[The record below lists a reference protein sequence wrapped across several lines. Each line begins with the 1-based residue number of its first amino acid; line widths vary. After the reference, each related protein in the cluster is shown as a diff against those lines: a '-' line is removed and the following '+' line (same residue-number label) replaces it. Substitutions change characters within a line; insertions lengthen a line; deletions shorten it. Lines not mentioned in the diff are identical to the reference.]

1 MEAMRGMADDL
12 PAVLIVAAFALY
24 LLGER
29 HAAARRRHSRARRA
43 RQRSLAFCAGLLTAL
58 AVLSPPV
65 DALTDKLFWAQ
76 MIQRLLLL
84 AAAAPL
90 IALGRPWVSLWRPFP
105 AWIRRPAAR
114 AITRSPFFAPIRGL
128 FRALARP
135 PGAWLAFSINMVF
148 WHVSGP
154 NDLTLRNGYMHV
166 LADSAFLLF
175 GIFFWNQVTGS
186 SRATSPP
193 SYSRR
198 IGYVASAMLTNVG
211 LAIFLAFAQHPLYAP
226 YAELARRPG
235 GITALA
241 DQQIGA
247 GVMWAAGDLPF
258 AIALALLV
266 QHWLAAHEATA
277 SRMLGELVAGSPGG
291 GWPARAGQPS
301 APAAGPPLE
310 TTPPT
315 GSATDGPAGRRGGL
329 SGSSGTAWSLSTG
342 GPGPDGCFHP
352 AQRLGPQAFPGV
364 VVLGTRRAR

>member
-1 MEAMRGMADDL
+1 MADDL
-12 PAVLIVAAFALY
+12 PAALIVVAFAWY

-29 HAAARRRHSRARRA
+29 RAAARPQGPRARPA
-43 RQRSLAFCAGLLTAL
+43 RQRAHAFYAGLLIVLIAL
-58 AVLSPPV
+58 CPPV
-65 DALTDKLFWAQ
+65 NALTDKLFWAQ

-84 AAAAPL
+84 TAAAPL
-90 IALGRPWVSLWRPFP
+90 IALGRPWISLWRPFP
-105 AWIRRPAAR
+105 ARIRRRAAR
-114 AITRSPFFAPIRGL
+114 AVTRSPFLAPIRGL

-135 PGAWLAFSINMVF
+135 PGAWLAFSINLVF

-154 NDLTLRNGYMHV
+154 NDLTLRNGYMHL

-186 SRATSPP
+186 SRATASP

-226 YAELARRPG
+226 YADLARRPG

-277 SRMLGELVAGSPGG
+277 SRLLGELVAGSPDGSR
-291 GWPARAGQPS
+291 PARAGQLS

-310 TTPPT
+310 TTRQPGRHPT
-315 GSATDGPAGRRGGL
+315 GLPGG
-329 SGSSGTAWSLSTG
+329 GEA
-342 GPGPDGCFHP
+342 
-352 AQRLGPQAFPGV
+352 
-364 VVLGTRRAR
+364 

>member
-1 MEAMRGMADDL
+1 MADDL
-12 PAVLIVAAFALY
+12 PVALIVAAFAWY

-29 HAAARRRHSRARRA
+29 RAAARHRGPRARPA
-43 RQRSLAFCAGLLTAL
+43 RQRALAFYAGLLTAL
-58 AVLSPPV
+58 IALSPPV
-65 DALTDKLFWAQ
+65 DALTGKLFWAQ

-84 AAAAPL
+84 TAAAPL
-90 IALGRPWVSLWRPFP
+90 IALARPWIVLWRAFP
-105 AWIRRPAAR
+105 PWLRRPVAR
-114 AITRSPFFAPIRGL
+114 AVTRSPSCAPIRGL

-135 PGAWLAFSINMVF
+135 PGAWLAFSINLVL
-148 WHVSGP
+148 WHVPGP

-193 SYSRR
+193 AYSRR
-198 IGYVASAMLTNVG
+198 IGYVASAMLTNLG

-226 YAELARRPG
+226 YAELASRPG

-277 SRMLGELVAGSPGG
+277 SRLLGELVAGSPDLGR
-291 GWPARAGQPS
+291 PAPAGQPS
-301 APAAGPPLE
+301 VDGSGRPAAARPVPP
-310 TTPPT
+310 
-315 GSATDGPAGRRGGL
+315 AI
-329 SGSSGTAWSLSTG
+329 
-342 GPGPDGCFHP
+342 
-352 AQRLGPQAFPGV
+352 
-364 VVLGTRRAR
+364 

>member
-1 MEAMRGMADDL
+1 MANDL
-12 PAVLIVAAFALY
+12 PVALIVVAFAWY

-29 HAAARRRHSRARRA
+29 RAAARHRGPRARPA
-43 RQRSLAFCAGLLTAL
+43 RQRALAFYAGLLTAL
-58 AVLSPPV
+58 IALSPPV
-65 DALTDKLFWAQ
+65 DALTGKLFWAQ

-84 AAAAPL
+84 TATAPL

-105 AWIRRPAAR
+105 ARIRRQAAR
-114 AITRSPFFAPIRGL
+114 AVTRSPACAPIRGL

-135 PGAWLAFSINMVF
+135 PGAWLAFSINLVF
-148 WHVSGP
+148 WHVPGP

-166 LADSAFLLF
+166 LADGAFLLF

-198 IGYVASAMLTNVG
+198 IGYVASAMLTNLG

-266 QHWLAAHEATA
+266 QHWLTKHEATV
-277 SRMLGELVAGSPGG
+277 SRLLGELVAGSPDGG
-291 GWPARAGQPS
+291 RPAP
-301 APAAGPPLE
+301 PAM
-310 TTPPT
+310 
-315 GSATDGPAGRRGGL
+315 
-329 SGSSGTAWSLSTG
+329 
-342 GPGPDGCFHP
+342 
-352 AQRLGPQAFPGV
+352 
-364 VVLGTRRAR
+364 